1 MAQQG
6 HPKGLYLLFVT
17 EMAERFSYYG
27 MRALFVLYLVAA
39 FFNSADAS
47 QIYGSYTGLVY
58 LTPLLGGY
66 IADRYWGN
74 RRSIIFGAI
83 VMAIGQF
90 LMFASAC
97 VVQQSIFSDPAT
109 GGAVSDSV
117 NNGLAMTLMFI
128 GLGALI
134 IGNGFFKPNISTMV
148 GDLYAPQDHRKDS
161 AFTIFYMG
169 INTGALIAPL
179 VCGSVAADGNWMNPG
194 AFKWGF
200 FCAGVAMIVS
210 VVVFMLGKKKFLNT
224 PEGLPIG
231 LPPAQSQLLKL
242 KDMQANEEDLELKGE
257 MPKNPD
263 NAMPRPAAKNSPLRL
278 WGCLIGAIVLFVV
291 FSLDVDNFNDYIS
304 AAIYAI
310 AIALPLFIITDKGL
324 TNVEKQ
330 RIGVIYIIAVFVIF
344 FWSAFEQAGSSLT
357 IFADQQCDRTIGDWE
372 MPTTWFQSIN
382 PIVVV
387 AFAPIMATLWE
398 TLAKHKLEP
407 ASPVKQAIGLL
418 LLAIGYAIIAFG
430 TNGLADG
437 QKASMWWLFALYFI
451 HTIGEL
457 SLSPIGLSM
466 VNKLSPTHLA
476 SLLMGVW
483 FMSNAAS
490 NILAGKLATLLPT
503 VEQPV
508 HSFLGYQITN
518 LTDFFT
524 LFAIMAGAAA
534 VLLFCLCPLLKK
546 MMKGVE

>member
-1 MAQQG
+1 MAKQG
-6 HPKGLYLLFVT
+6 HPNGLYLLFVT

-74 RRSIIFGAI
+74 RRSIIVGSI

-90 LMFASAC
+90 MMFASAC
-97 VVQQSIFSDPAT
+97 FVQQSIFEDPAT
-109 GGAVSDSV
+109 GGVISQSV
-117 NNGLAMTLMFI
+117 NNDLSLTLMFV
-128 GLGALI
+128 GLGTLI

-148 GDLYAPQDHRKDS
+148 GDLYDPQDHRKDS

-169 INTGALIAPL
+169 INTGAFIAPL
-179 VCGSVAADGNWMNPG
+179 VCGSVASDGNWMNPG

-200 FCAGVAMIVS
+200 FCAGVAMIIS
-210 VVVFMLGKKKFLNT
+210 MVVFVLGKKKFLNT
-224 PEGLPIG
+224 PEGLAIG
-231 LPPAQSQLLKL
+231 LPPSQSKLMQL
-242 KDMQANEEDLELKGE
+242 KDLQAEKEAGE
-257 MPKNPD
+257 THAV
-263 NAMPRPAAKNSPLRL
+263 NAEKAKNSPLRL
-278 WGCLIGAIVLFVV
+278 WGCLVGTIVLFLA
-291 FSLDVDNFNDYIS
+291 FSYNVENFNDYIS

-310 AIALPLFIITDKGL
+310 SIALPVFIITDKGL
-324 TNVEKQ
+324 SNVEKQ

-387 AFAPIMATLWE
+387 TFAPIMATLWE
-398 TLAKHKLEP
+398 TLAKHKMEP

-430 TNGLADG
+430 TSGLSGG
-437 QKASMWWLFALYFI
+437 QKASMWWLFALYFT

-466 VNKLSPTHLA
+466 VNKLSPVHLA

-503 VEQPV
+503 AEQPV
-508 HSFLGYQITN
+508 HSFLGYQITS

-524 LFAIMAGAAA
+524 LFAVMAGIAA

-546 MMKGVE
+546 MMQGVE

>member
-1 MAQQG
+1 MAKQG
-6 HPKGLYLLFVT
+6 HPNGLYLLFVT

-74 RRSIIFGAI
+74 RRSIIVGSI

-97 VVQQSIFSDPAT
+97 FVQQSIFEDPAT
-109 GGAVSDSV
+109 GGVISQSV
-117 NNGLAMTLMFI
+117 NNNLSLTLMFV

-148 GDLYAPQDHRKDS
+148 GDLYDPQDHRKDS

-179 VCGSVAADGNWMNPG
+179 VCGSVASDGNWMNPG

-200 FCAGVAMIVS
+200 FCAGVAMIIS
-210 VVVFMLGKKKFLNT
+210 MVVFVLGKKKFLNT
-224 PEGLPIG
+224 PEGLAIG
-231 LPPAQSQLLKL
+231 LPPSQSKLMQL
-242 KDMQANEEDLELKGE
+242 KDLQAEKEAGE
-257 MPKNPD
+257 THAV
-263 NAMPRPAAKNSPLRL
+263 NAEKAKNSPLRL
-278 WGCLIGAIVLFVV
+278 WGCLVGTIVLFLA
-291 FSLDVDNFNDYIS
+291 FSYNVENFNDYIS

-310 AIALPLFIITDKGL
+310 SIALPVFIITDKGL
-324 TNVEKQ
+324 SNVEKQ

-387 AFAPIMATLWE
+387 TFAPIMATLWE
-398 TLAKHKLEP
+398 TLAKHKMEP

-430 TNGLADG
+430 TSGLSGG
-437 QKASMWWLFALYFI
+437 QKASMWWLFALYFT

-466 VNKLSPTHLA
+466 VNKLAPVHLA

-503 VEQPV
+503 AEQPV
-508 HSFLGYQITN
+508 HSFLGYQITS

-524 LFAIMAGAAA
+524 LFAVMAGIAA

-546 MMKGVE
+546 MMQGVE

>member
-1 MAQQG
+1 MAKQG
-6 HPKGLYLLFVT
+6 HPNGLYLLFVT

-74 RRSIIFGAI
+74 RRSIIVGSI

-97 VVQQSIFSDPAT
+97 FVQQSIFEDPAT
-109 GGAVSDSV
+109 GGVISQSV
-117 NNGLAMTLMFI
+117 NNNLSLTLMFV

-148 GDLYAPQDHRKDS
+148 GDLYDPQDHRKDS

-179 VCGSVAADGNWMNPG
+179 VCGSVASDGNWMNPG

-200 FCAGVAMIVS
+200 FCAGVAMIIS
-210 VVVFMLGKKKFLNT
+210 MVVFVLGKKKFLNT
-224 PEGLPIG
+224 PEGLAIG
-231 LPPAQSQLLKL
+231 LPPSQSKLMQL
-242 KDMQANEEDLELKGE
+242 KDLQAEKEAGE
-257 MPKNPD
+257 THAV
-263 NAMPRPAAKNSPLRL
+263 NAEKAKNSPLRL
-278 WGCLIGAIVLFVV
+278 WGCLVGTIVLFLA
-291 FSLDVDNFNDYIS
+291 FSYNVENFNDYIS

-310 AIALPLFIITDKGL
+310 SIALPVFIITDKGL
-324 TNVEKQ
+324 SNVEKQ

-387 AFAPIMATLWE
+387 TFAPIMATLWE
-398 TLAKHKLEP
+398 TLAKHKMEP

-430 TNGLADG
+430 TSGLSGG
-437 QKASMWWLFALYFI
+437 QKASMWWLFALYFT

-466 VNKLSPTHLA
+466 VNKLSPVHLA

-503 VEQPV
+503 AEQPV
-508 HSFLGYQITN
+508 HSFLGYQITS

-524 LFAIMAGAAA
+524 LFAVMAGIAA

-546 MMKGVE
+546 MMQGVE

>member
-1 MAQQG
+1 MKQEHG

-74 RRSIIFGAI
+74 RRSIIVGGI

-97 VVQQSIFSDPAT
+97 FVQQSIFTDPT
-109 GGAVSDSV
+109 EGGTISTDV
-117 NNGLAMTLMFI
+117 NNGFSLTLMFI
-128 GLGALI
+128 GLAALI

-148 GDLYAPQDHRKDS
+148 GDLYSPQDRRKDS

-179 VCGSVAADGNWMNPG
+179 VCGSIASGGNWMNPG

-200 FCAGVAMIVS
+200 FCAGVAMIIS
-210 VVVFMLGKKKFLNT
+210 VLVFWVWKNKFLVT
-224 PEGLPIG
+224 PEGVQIG
-231 LPPAQSQLLKL
+231 LPPAKSELRHAK
-242 KDMQANEEDLELKGE
+242 EEVEKVAE
-257 MPKNPD
+257 ASAPT
-263 NAMPRPAAKNSPLRL
+263 AKNSPLRL
-278 WGCLIGAIVLFVV
+278 VGCLLGAIALFIV

-310 AIALPLFIITDKGL
+310 SIALPVFIITDRGL
-324 TNVEKQ
+324 TKIEKM

-357 IFADQQCDRTIGDWE
+357 IFADQQCDRTIGGFE
-372 MPTTWFQSIN
+372 VPTTWFQSIN

-387 AFAPIMATLWE
+387 AFAPVMAILWE
-398 TLAKHKLEP
+398 SLAKKKLEP

-418 LLAIGYAIIAFG
+418 LLAVGYVVIAFG
-430 TNGLADG
+430 TNGVSAG

-466 VNKLSPTHLA
+466 VTKLSPARLA

-490 NILAGKLATLLPT
+490 NILAGKLATLLP
-503 VEQPV
+503 VAGQPAR
-508 HSFLGYQITN
+508 SFLGFQIAT

-524 LFAIMAGAAA
+524 LFAIMAGVAA